1 MPPCLTFVVVCGL
14 GCAYLLCCIWGHGLK
29 WETGRRGR
37 SKRGQSY
44 CSQLWPRKSTHAP
57 PPRLL
62 ICDYSFLPHL
72 PDSLCSVPLVPLEI
86 FIPIYWRSFS
96 FIRLCSA
103 AVSKIQFFFSIKSPP
118 NSRSTAPL
126 RPFKGPNRNRCY
138 RTYSLPRYIYIT

>member
-96 FIRLCSA
+96 FTRLCSA
-103 AVSKIQFFFSIKSPP
+103 AVSNHTQPQRLGRAASGPVGPFRI
-118 NSRSTAPL
+118 L
-126 RPFKGPNRNRCY
+126 RGPNRHKIGQNRT
-138 RTYSLPRYIYIT
+138 TYFSG